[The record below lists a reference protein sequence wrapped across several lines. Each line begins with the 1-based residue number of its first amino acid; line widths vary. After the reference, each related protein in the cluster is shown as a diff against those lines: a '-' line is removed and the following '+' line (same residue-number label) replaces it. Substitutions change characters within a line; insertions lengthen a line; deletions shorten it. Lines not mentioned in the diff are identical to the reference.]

1 MSPRLSEH
9 FIRRSRRRKELTC
22 MLHHATP
29 LMLLTIML
37 PPCYHA
43 NSMRTNHFVLM
54 YRSPSAF
61 SVNDTF
67 VSARHL
73 KW

>member
-1 MSPRLSEH
+1 
-9 FIRRSRRRKELTC
+9 